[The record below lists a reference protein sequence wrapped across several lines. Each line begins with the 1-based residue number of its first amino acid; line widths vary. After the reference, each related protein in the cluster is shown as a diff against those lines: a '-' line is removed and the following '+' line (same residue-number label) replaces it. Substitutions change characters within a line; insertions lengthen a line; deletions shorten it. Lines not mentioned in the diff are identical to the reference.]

1 LTLAGMVVFLWNL
14 ITSQPIRLTMRMAK
28 NLSKQ
33 RDERKET
40 FIDRRLLQQAD
51 VRSKFQQE
59 LVRELQY
66 CDRATDSKYEV
77 LAKSVSVAARKTL
90 SRSERQR
97 NDWFHLHEASLQ
109 EVIRERNNAQRAFD
123 KAQKPGAPKPLKE
136 LAKLQASRK
145 AVKREVKQA
154 KDKWLSGALSDLKG
168 KDNPRGYWE
177 GVSKIKGGF
186 SGHVKKHT
194 VQRFRNSEGKLY
206 TSTAENSKTLKTHFE
221 KVYNIRPDTDDSVI
235 DELRQRPLRANLDC
249 VPSDEEISKALQQA
263 KKDKA
268 TGDSQIPVEFWQALE
283 GNVETETLFKE
294 CVRSFWQEEC
304 VPKEWLINRLKLIPK
319 KGDPHDLN
327 NWRGIMLMEAA
338 PKLISSIV
346 SSRIKENILIE
357 EGLEEQ
363 NGFMPRRGCR
373 DGIFSLKL
381 ALQKRREH
389 GLDTW
394 AVFVDLIKAFDSV
407 PRESLYRVLDKFGV
421 PPKMKRIIINLHS
434 DLIVKIQAG
443 DSDVEIGST
452 GGVKQGCTMAPILFL
467 IYMQPRLQ

>member
-1 LTLAGMVVFLWNL
+1 MVVTGGLAVESDHQ
-14 ITSQPIRLTMRMAK
+14 TIRLTMRMTK

-59 LVRELQY
+59 LVRELQH

-177 GVSKIKGGF
+177 GVSKINGGF

-194 VQRFRNSEGKLY
+194 VQRFRNSEGKLC
-206 TSTAENSKTLKTHFE
+206 TSTAENSETLKTHFE

-235 DELRQRPLRANLDC
+235 DELRKQPLRANLDC
-249 VPSDEEISKALQQA
+249 VQSDEEISKALQ
-263 KKDKA
+263 
-268 TGDSQIPVEFWQALE
+268 
-283 GNVETETLFKE
+283 
-294 CVRSFWQEEC
+294 
-304 VPKEWLINRLKLIPK
+304 
-319 KGDPHDLN
+319 
-327 NWRGIMLMEAA
+327 
-338 PKLISSIV
+338 
-346 SSRIKENILIE
+346 
-357 EGLEEQ
+357 
-363 NGFMPRRGCR
+363 
-373 DGIFSLKL
+373 
-381 ALQKRREH
+381 
-389 GLDTW
+389 
-394 AVFVDLIKAFDSV
+394 
-407 PRESLYRVLDKFGV
+407 
-421 PPKMKRIIINLHS
+421 
-434 DLIVKIQAG
+434 
-443 DSDVEIGST
+443 
-452 GGVKQGCTMAPILFL
+452 
-467 IYMQPRLQ
+467 